1 VLSGLRELAK
11 GLASVLA
18 VIDVCDFPTVDLQM
32 AFAPGCDVYFKSL
45 IAPFPAANPSFA
57 FQAAVVEAIV
67 QLSMDGWEGLRIVT
81 TPFQE
86 RSSESLARP

>member
-11 GLASVLA
+11 GLASVLG

-45 IAPFPAANPSFA
+45 VANRGDKFLDRSALPGGQSSFA
-57 FQAAVVEAIV
+57 FQSAVVEAIV
-67 QLSMDGWEGLRIVT
+67 QLSMDG
-81 TPFQE
+81 
-86 RSSESLARP
+86 